1 MEAAHE
7 IAIPQRGK
15 LLKILGVGFGLAI
28 CIGATVG
35 VGILRSPGLIAQYLG
50 SPGLIMFAWALGA
63 VYAILGANV
72 LAELGTSTPK
82 SGGMYVFAHRALGDY
97 WGFVAGVCDWFQ
109 TAVALAFL
117 AVVFGEYAASLFAPN
132 VAGARPAFS
141 VAVLVMLA
149 ALNWKGVRE
158 GSTMQKMTSFLKAL
172 ALVAFVVACFMY
184 GGQTSSE
191 NVAHP
196 VVQSASSGAF
206 ASVVAFILA
215 FQLVLGTYEGW
226 QGPVYFSEENVDPA
240 RSIPQSLFGGILLI
254 TAIYLLVNL
263 ALIYVLPMTQLAGSK
278 FAGADAMSLIYG
290 ERSGQIL
297 TVLALLSILGILNAY
312 LMANPR
318 ISLALARDG
327 LFPQQAKAINA
338 GGTPYIGLLF
348 TTIFAAVFA
357 ALGSFELLLA
367 IAQFF
372 SVSIS
377 IIVIVSFFRL
387 RRREPETPRPFKAWG
402 YPLLPGIVLICSASV
417 FVGYAVG
424 NPFPSAIAL
433 AVILLTYPTYR
444 LIKRR
449 ISALR

>member
-1 MEAAHE
+1 MLRIGRFEPPQRNSPPLITHCNFAVFDQICARVRSSYIFTQIRPISSRRTSMEAAHE

-172 ALVAFVVACFMY
+172 ALVAFVVACF
-184 GGQTSSE
+184 
-191 NVAHP
+191 
-196 VVQSASSGAF
+196 
-206 ASVVAFILA
+206 I
-215 FQLVLGTYEGW
+215 
-226 QGPVYFSEENVDPA
+226 
-240 RSIPQSLFGGILLI
+240 
-254 TAIYLLVNL
+254 
-263 ALIYVLPMTQLAGSK
+263 
-278 FAGADAMSLIYG
+278 
-290 ERSGQIL
+290 
-297 TVLALLSILGILNAY
+297 
-312 LMANPR
+312 
-318 ISLALARDG
+318 
-327 LFPQQAKAINA
+327 
-338 GGTPYIGLLF
+338 
-348 TTIFAAVFA
+348 
-357 ALGSFELLLA
+357 
-367 IAQFF
+367 
-372 SVSIS
+372 
-377 IIVIVSFFRL
+377 
-387 RRREPETPRPFKAWG
+387 
-402 YPLLPGIVLICSASV
+402 
-417 FVGYAVG
+417 
-424 NPFPSAIAL
+424 
-433 AVILLTYPTYR
+433 
-444 LIKRR
+444 
-449 ISALR
+449 